1 MQPSPALETK
11 HTAKKRKWIYES
23 KKKEEVETS
32 DFGLDMFLDTQR
44 DEEEE
49 EDENDNNLL
58 GRVMRAR
65 NGAWAGTVMDF
76 AVSVARITSLLSGC
90 LMVVIGLPVLL
101 SLAVMNSIGPWR
113 RIAASGPGMDDG
125 VMIAVGRIGAGR
137 VHGWTRRDVAR
148 LAHSVQRVPLMNT
161 VNKSFRLVR
170 YCRLVS
176 RRFHSPLPPKMAETH
191 TLILVE

>member
-1 MQPSPALETK
+1 
-11 HTAKKRKWIYES
+11 
-23 KKKEEVETS
+23 
-32 DFGLDMFLDTQR
+32 
-44 DEEEE
+44 
-49 EDENDNNLL
+49 
-58 GRVMRAR
+58 
-65 NGAWAGTVMDF
+65 
-76 AVSVARITSLLSGC
+76 
-90 LMVVIGLPVLL
+90 
-101 SLAVMNSIGPWR
+101 
-113 RIAASGPGMDDG
+113 MDDG